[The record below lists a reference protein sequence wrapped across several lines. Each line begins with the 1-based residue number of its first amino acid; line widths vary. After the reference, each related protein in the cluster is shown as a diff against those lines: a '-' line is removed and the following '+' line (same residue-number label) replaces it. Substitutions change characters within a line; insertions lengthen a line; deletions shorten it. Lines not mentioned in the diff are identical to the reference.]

1 MPISICWLESLT
13 KGVKSII
20 VNAFYPTTFAYQFLI
35 KPYDM
40 NTIESFLLKKPWFKP
55 SLKIRRRLSVSL
67 ILLGLTVSATLGAA
81 ALPQLDVSGVVTD
94 GGGQP
99 LEGATVAVKGTVSAT
114 QTDQTGRFLI
124 TAKEGSILIFSSIGY
139 NSLEVPVT
147 SSRTYNVTLE
157 EDSESLDEVVVIGYG
172 SQKKINL
179 TGSVSSVSSDVLLKR
194 PTPNVSNMLQGR
206 VAGLQITQGTGQ
218 PGSEN
223 TSVTIRGQGSY
234 GASSAPMVL
243 IDGVLGSLASI
254 APEDVASISV
264 LKDAASAAI
273 YGARA
278 ANGVI
283 LVTTKRGSTGA
294 PTISYSN
301 NFAMHEATQ
310 LPDLIWNSAET
321 MELWN
326 KAVAHSGSGYATF
339 TQAEI
344 DAYRNG
350 SAPHY
355 PNYNWVDNTFKK
367 ALVHNHH
374 LSVSGGSEHSTYQL
388 SLGYLNQDGVLPGHG
403 HQRYTG
409 MISVNTELKDW
420 ISVGS
425 NISLAQRDRHAPTFE
440 NDNYVLLIYSQTGL
454 AQPFLPDGSGR
465 YSARAY
471 DKIWQNRNPVAI
483 ANEGGRDRTDYNIR
497 AQANI
502 DIKPFT
508 GLTWSTKV
516 AVNLDEAHDK
526 LRAYDV
532 DAYYYQDKNSDGD
545 FGYAGNSWPVLD
557 NGLNQDNYRT
567 NLYTLFSTVQYDKTA
582 GNHDFSVLGG
592 YSQENQKYSHLGGS
606 RIGIPS
612 PVLSELNAG
621 TPQGQSTRGTGYE
634 WAIQSFFGR
643 LNYNF
648 SGKYLLEANLR
659 YDGTSRIH
667 RDSRW
672 GLFPSVSAGWRL
684 SQERFMQS
692 ADWIDELKIR
702 LSYGKLGNQEISNY
716 PYQDI
721 LSQAN
726 YAFGS
731 GLSPGV
737 YVTRLTDKSLVWE
750 TTEVFNVGLDYS
762 MLNDLLGLSLDVYRK
777 NTTDILYTQPIP
789 ASVGLSAPT
798 VNFGAMMN
806 TGIDLEL
813 RHRNQIG
820 EVNYRVVGIF
830 NTYRNEVTRLLAP
843 SIGGNTISRV
853 GDPWGS
859 FYMLEWIGVF
869 QSEADVENSPTQPFS
884 PKPGDLKF
892 KDQDGN
898 GSVGQE
904 DRVIIDGAHP
914 KFAYSLGIDVGYK
927 QFDLSAFLQ
936 GVQGRQLYVN
946 QFGMEPFYQAG
957 APPVKWRNAWTPE
970 NPTNELPHIYVG
982 GNSEYSPVN
991 GNASTFFLQDASYLR
1006 LKNVQIGY
1014 NFSPEMVNR
1023 IGLGGLRVFVSGD
1036 NLLTFTKYEGADP
1049 ERAGNGRFAQ
1059 YPQVRIFSAGLNV
1072 KL

>member
-1 MPISICWLESLT
+1 MKCT
-13 KGVKSII
+13 
-20 VNAFYPTTFAYQFLI
+20 
-35 KPYDM
+35 
-40 NTIESFLLKKPWFKP
+40 
-55 SLKIRRRLSVSL
+55 SLKWSWYEPIVK
-67 ILLGLTVSATLGAA
+67 IAAQLTVAFILACTTAA
-81 ALPQLDVSGVVTD
+81 VVHAEEIAQPTVNGVVTD
-94 GGGQP
+94 RNGES
-99 LEGATVAVKGTVSAT
+99 LEGVTVAVKGTTRAT
-114 QTDQTGRFLI
+114 QTDATGRF
-124 TAKEGSILIFSSIGY
+124 SIAAASPEILVFSSIGY
-139 NSLEVPVT
+139 NRLEIPVT
-147 SSRTYNVTLE
+147 SSSTYNVTLA
-157 EDSESLDEVVVIGYG
+157 EDSESLDEVVVVGYG
-172 SQKKINL
+172 SQRKINL
-179 TGSVSSVSSDVLLKR
+179 TGSVSSVSPDVLLKR

-223 TSVTIRGQGSY
+223 TSLSIRGQGSY
-234 GASSAPMVL
+234 GASSAPMVM
-243 IDGVLGSLASI
+243 IDGVLGSLASV

-283 LVTTKRGSTGA
+283 LVTTKRGTAGA

-301 NFAMHEATQ
+301 NFAMHEATS

-326 KAVAHSGSGYATF
+326 SAVAHSGSGYDTF
-339 TQAEI
+339 TQEEI
-344 DAYRNG
+344 AAYRNG
-350 SAPHY
+350 NSPLY

-367 ALVHNHH
+367 AFVHNHH
-374 LSVSGGSEHSTYQL
+374 LAVSGGGERSTYQL
-388 SLGYLNQDGVLPGHG
+388 SLGYLNQDGVLPGHD

-425 NISLAQRDRHAPTFE
+425 NISLAQRDMHAPTFE

-454 AQPFLPDGSGR
+454 AQPYLPDGSGR

-471 DKIWQNRNPVAI
+471 EKIWQNRNPVAI

-502 DIKPFT
+502 DIKPFA

-532 DAYYYQDKNSDGD
+532 DAYYYQKVNANDAD
-545 FGYAGNSWPVLD
+545 FTYAGNSWPVLD

-567 NLYTLFSTVQYDKTA
+567 NLYTLFSTVQYDKTVD
-582 GNHDFSVLGG
+582 NHDFSVLAG
-592 YSQENQKYSHLGGS
+592 YSQEYQKYSQLGGS

-612 PVLSELNAG
+612 PILNELNAG
-621 TPQGQSTRGTGYE
+621 TPQGQSTRGTANE
-634 WAIQSFFGR
+634 WAIQSLFGR

-684 SQERFMQS
+684 SQEEFMQTIN
-692 ADWIDELKIR
+692 WIDDLKVR

-731 GLSPGV
+731 GLAPGA

-750 TTEVFNVGLDYS
+750 TTEVFNVGIDYS
-762 MLNDLLGLSLDVYRK
+762 MLNDLFGFSLDVYRK

-806 TGIDLEL
+806 KGIDLEL

-820 EVNYRVVGIF
+820 EVNYRVTGIF

-843 SIGGNTISRV
+843 SIGSNTISRE

-869 QSEADVENSPTQPFS
+869 QSAEDVANSPAQPFS

-898 GSVGQE
+898 GSVGPE

-914 KFAYSLGIDVGYK
+914 KFGYSLGLDIAYK
-927 QFDLSAFLQ
+927 KFDFAAFFQ
-936 GVQGRQLYVN
+936 GVQGRKLYVN
-946 QFGMEPFYQAG
+946 QFGEEPFYQAG

-1014 NFSPEMVNR
+1014 NFPTETLNR
-1023 IGLGGLRVFVSGD
+1023 IGLGGLRVFVAGD

-1049 ERAGNGRFAQ
+1049 ERAGSGRFAQ